1 MQTLLVDEITSVLVV
16 TDEMFSWAEDSKT
29 NRRPCDP
36 ILMSNGLSDWFQWDG
51 KIFYLSTG
59 FNDNNYL
66 IGRYFNLGIPQ
77 TLKLVDVIV
86 REQSHGHWKRVK
98 ICKIYN
104 YKVHKI
110 KFYRFFIIFIT
121 IYQLIE
127 RFNNKRAI
135 QQQKLLWWFK
145 KTKEV
150 QCTAKIDLNQNFL
163 GAHRGKFPKL
173 CLIK

>member
-1 MQTLLVDEITSVLVV
+1 MNV
-16 TDEMFSWAEDSKT
+16 
-29 NRRPCDP
+29 
-36 ILMSNGLSDWFQWDG
+36 QWTFRLIPMG
-51 KIFYLSTG
+51 WKIFYLSTG

-66 IGRYFNLGIPQ
+66 IGRYFNCGIPQ

-86 REQSHGHWKRVK
+86 REQSHGHWKLVK
-98 ICKIYN
+98 ICKICN

-135 QQQKLLWWFK
+135 QQQKLL
-145 KTKEV
+145 
-150 QCTAKIDLNQNFL
+150 
-163 GAHRGKFPKL
+163 
-173 CLIK
+173 

>member
-1 MQTLLVDEITSVLVV
+1 MRIDCGCRINVQRVQTLLVDEITSFLVV

-121 IYQLIE
+121 IYQLNSSKIWYWQPFISLLEKLE
-127 RFNNKRAI
+127 R
-135 QQQKLLWWFK
+135 
-145 KTKEV
+145 
-150 QCTAKIDLNQNFL
+150 
-163 GAHRGKFPKL
+163 
-173 CLIK
+173 